1 VAEEQ
6 KEQRVEQAPPGTT
19 PATLAEP
26 KRRGWGWPAL
36 LVAGLLILA
45 FRVGLGVERRTGIV
59 PRARTVGGA
68 SGADTSLDPALAGLG
83 RSLAA
88 LRVRTVE
95 GAVVAAAPAGQA
107 SVVMV
112 SSVTCGYCERSLR
125 DLAAMSGGRPLPGLR
140 VVTLEGAG
148 PGAEMLERMGIHG
161 AVSMGPVGSSEQ
173 VLLTFRIPGTP
184 VFASVDSA
192 GRLTEVV
199 PGYPGPEGLAPLYR
213 VMVAE
218 R

>member
-1 VAEEQ
+1 MDEERREEPAEDGA
-6 KEQRVEQAPPGTT
+6 VNDG
-19 PATLAEP
+19 PATLP
-26 KRRGWGWPAL
+26 SSPRRSWMWPAL
-36 LVAGLLILA
+36 LVAGLVIVA
-45 FRVGLGVERRTGIV
+45 FRLGLGVERR
-59 PRARTVGGA
+59 PARAPVDSGA
-68 SGADTSLDPALAGLG
+68 SAGEALDPALAGLG

-88 LRVRTVE
+88 LRVRDAAGE
-95 GAVVAAAPAGQA
+95 IVAAAPAGQA

-112 SSVTCGYCERSLR
+112 SSVTCGYCEQSLR
-125 DLAAMSGGRPLPGLR
+125 DLAAMSGGRPLPALR

-148 PGAEMLERMGIHG
+148 PGARMLERMGIRG
-161 AVSMGPVGSSEQ
+161 AVSTGPVGSSEQ

-213 VMVAE
+213 VMVGE
-218 R
+218 P